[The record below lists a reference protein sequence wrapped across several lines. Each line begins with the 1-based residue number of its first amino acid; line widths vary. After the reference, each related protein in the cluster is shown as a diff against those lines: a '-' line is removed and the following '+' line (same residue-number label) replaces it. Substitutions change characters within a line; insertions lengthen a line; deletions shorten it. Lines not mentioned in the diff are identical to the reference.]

1 MQDIRTMDLA
11 AEQSEAAKLAHAQ
24 SAALRERAVV
34 WKEACP
40 DAEVHG
46 IDVGAPQ
53 VRCAHARAEA
63 PDFEVALAEAGFPPE
78 NFFRGSREPVCLKGQ
93 LPPITPVGSVH
104 V

>member
-1 MQDIRTMDLA
+1 MDLA

-53 VRCAHARAEA
+53 FRYAHARAEA
-63 PDFEVALAEAGFPPE
+63 LDFEVALAEAGIQPE
-78 NFFRGSREPVCLKGQ
+78 NFFLGRCEPVCLKGQ
-93 LPPITPVGSVH
+93 LRPITLVGSFH
-104 V
+104 E

>member
-1 MQDIRTMDLA
+1 MDLA

-24 SAALRERAVV
+24 SAALRELAVV
-34 WKEACP
+34 WKEAYP

-63 PDFEVALAEAGFPPE
+63 LGVEVALAEAGFQPE
-78 NFFRGSREPVCLKGQ
+78 NFFRGRREPVCLKGE
-93 LPPITPVGSVH
+93 LPPITLVGSFH
-104 V
+104 E

>member
-1 MQDIRTMDLA
+1 MDLA

-40 DAEVHG
+40 DPEVHG
-46 IDVGAPQ
+46 IDVGALQ
-53 VRCAHARAEA
+53 FRYAHARAEA
-63 PDFEVALAEAGFPPE
+63 MDFEVALAEAGFQPE

-93 LPPITPVGSVH
+93 LRPITLVGSFH
-104 V
+104 E